1 LDARK
6 TGTHDR
12 AHCNDYSAAF
22 TRIRDA
28 VDALPVDDAV
38 IDTAIAGKRVPS
50 IEPEC
55 LLSVG
60 VACQA
65 AEDLELG
72 HF

>member
-38 IDTAIAGKRVPS
+38 IDAAIAGNGGCLPS
-50 IEPEC
+50 NQ
-55 LLSVG
+55 S
-60 VACQA
+60 AS
-65 AEDLELG
+65 
-72 HF
+72 